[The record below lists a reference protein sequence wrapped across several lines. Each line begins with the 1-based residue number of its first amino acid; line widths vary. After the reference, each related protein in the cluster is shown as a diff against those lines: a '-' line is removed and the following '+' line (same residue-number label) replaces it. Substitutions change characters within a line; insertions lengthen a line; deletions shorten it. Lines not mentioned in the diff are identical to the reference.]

1 MLKDN
6 IQIKQVSIEEAF
18 SFSLLIPEFKVS
30 YPLSEYNKRLSGVRS
45 LLLGAYIDN
54 QAAGFKIGYER
65 EDYFYSW
72 MGGVVP
78 QYRKMGVASQLAMH
92 QEAWAHEQGFEAV
105 VFKTRNHLTQMLLF
119 ALSNGFQIIDIQ
131 KKEQIADYRILLQKH
146 LDR

>member
-1 MLKDN
+1 MHKDN
-6 IQIKQVSIEEAF
+6 IHIKQISIEEAYA
-18 SFSLLIPEFKVS
+18 FSLLIPEFKVS
-30 YPLSEYNKRLSGVRS
+30 YPLSEYNKRLGGVRH

-54 QAAGFKIGYER
+54 QAVGFKIGYER
-65 EDYFYSW
+65 ADYFYSW

-78 QYRKMGVASQLAMH
+78 QYRKMGVASKLAVH
-92 QEAWAHEQGFEAV
+92 QEKWANEQGFKTV

-131 KKEQIADYRILLQKH
+131 KKERIADYRILLQKH